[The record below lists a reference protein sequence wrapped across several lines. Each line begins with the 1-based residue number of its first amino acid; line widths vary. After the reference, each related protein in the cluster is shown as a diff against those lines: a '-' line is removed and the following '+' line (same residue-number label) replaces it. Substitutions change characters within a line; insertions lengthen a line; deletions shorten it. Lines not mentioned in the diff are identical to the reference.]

1 VKLHGTIN
9 ETVAKLKTLYQ
20 CTACGFEHSK
30 MQGKCNNCGEWNTLV
45 EDIVDASPKAKA
57 IEAFA
62 SSHTGGQPRH
72 LNEIDDIRERRIQTT
87 DKEMN
92 RVLGGGI
99 VEGSVILLGGEPGIG
114 KSTLLLQLAL
124 QLKGLKVLY
133 VSGEESEKQIK
144 MRATRIPYENPSLLL
159 AAETHLERILQFHK
173 DHRPDILVVDSIQ
186 TVFSATIESAPG
198 SVSQVRECAQ
208 RLMRLAKET
217 QTPVFLVGHITKDG
231 ALAGPKVLEHM
242 VDVVLSFEGERHN
255 SYRIVRTGKNR
266 FGSTLE
272 LGIYDMNA
280 QGLREV
286 TNPSEIFLSSKD
298 SGLSGVAIASTLE
311 GLRTILIEAQ
321 ALVTPLAYGTP
332 QRSATGFDLRRLSM
346 LLAVLEKRC
355 EFKMGLKDV
364 FVNIAGGLRVDD
376 PALDL
381 GLVCAVVSSMLDTA
395 LDRKT
400 VFAAEIGLTG
410 EIRAVSRIEQRIAEA
425 EKLGFRQILIADSQI
440 KGLEGK
446 FKGLEIRGFSRLEDV
461 FRAVFGGE

>member
-1 VKLHGTIN
+1 M
-9 ETVAKLKTLYQ
+9 AKLKTIYV
-20 CTACGFEHSK
+20 CTSCGFEHPK
-30 MQGKCNNCGEWNTLV
+30 LQGKCNNCGEWNTLV
-45 EDIVDASPKAKA
+45 EDVIDTSMQAKA

-62 SSHTGGQPRH
+62 MSPSGGQPRH
-72 LNEIDDIRERRIQTT
+72 LHEIDDIRENRIITP

-99 VEGSVILLGGEPGIG
+99 VEGSIVLLGGEPGIG

-144 MRATRIPYENPSLLL
+144 MRSTRIPFDNPNLLL

-173 DHRPDILVVDSIQ
+173 DIKPDILIIDSIQ
-186 TVFSATIESAPG
+186 TVYSATMESAPG

-208 RLMRLAKET
+208 RLMRLAKES

-231 ALAGPKVLEHM
+231 NLAGPKVLEHM

-255 SYRIVRTGKNR
+255 SYRIVRTNKNR

-272 LGIYDMNA
+272 LGIYEMNEA
-280 QGLREV
+280 GLREV
-286 TNPSEIFLSSKD
+286 TNPSEIFLSSSD
-298 SGLSGVAIASTLE
+298 HNLSGVAIAATLE
-311 GLRTILIEAQ
+311 GLRPLLIETQ

-355 EFKMGLKDV
+355 SFKMGQKDV
-364 FVNIAGGLRVDD
+364 FINLAGGLRVDD

-381 GLVCAVVSSMLDTA
+381 SLVCAVVSSMLDMP
-395 LDRKT
+395 LNRKM

-425 EKLGFRQILIADSQI
+425 EKLGFEQILIAESQL

-446 FKGLEIRGFSRLEDV
+446 FKGLKIKGFSRLEDV